1 MRDIIL
7 VPFLLFLDITQY
19 IFFNP
24 PYNLTSSLYFK
35 AYKNGYKELAF
46 IILFLLSILYIPS
59 LSVVFILTPVRRPCS
74 RYVFPSTVE
83 GLLGIKI
90 EVEFFLL
97 SFALACLRALL
108 ILLLTFTNA
117 SLTFFSTSGF
127 RF

>member
-1 MRDIIL
+1 VRDITL

-59 LSVVFILTPVRRPCS
+59 LGVVFILTPVRRPALDMCS
-74 RYVFPSTVE
+74 P
-83 GLLGIKI
+83 LH
-90 EVEFFLL
+90 
-97 SFALACLRALL
+97 
-108 ILLLTFTNA
+108 
-117 SLTFFSTSGF
+117 
-127 RF
+127 